1 MEHHYRID
9 IFLVAVD
16 SQLREMNS
24 RFKENV
30 VELLVLSSA
39 LDPRDDYVS
48 FKVDD
53 ICKFANKSYQEEF
66 IEQEKLHLKFQ
77 LELFELVHQNFD
89 LQKVSTILEL
99 CQVLVK
105 TRNQLFIHLLI
116 D

>member
-1 MEHHYRID
+1 MSALLDMSARYTIGRGRPRYQRDVITMEHHYRID

-53 ICKFANKSYQEEF
+53 ICKLVNKIYPKDFTE
-66 IEQEKLHLKFQ
+66 
-77 LELFELVHQNFD
+77 
-89 LQKVSTILEL
+89 
-99 CQVLVK
+99 
-105 TRNQLFIHLLI
+105 
-116 D
+116 